1 MFGLK
6 INFSKI
12 KIIWIGS
19 KKFLKEVYYYFRWK
33 FIEFDIRF
41 NFLGISFLV
50 NLEEMIDIYYV
61 LVMEKIDKFLIR
73 WNFRNFILIG
83 KIIVIK
89 IFIVLKINYLILI
102 LLSLI
107 LEFIRSFERKFFKFI
122 WNEKLDKI
130 KRSIFI

>member
-1 MFGLK
+1 
-6 INFSKI
+6 
-12 KIIWIGS
+12 
-19 KKFLKEVYYYFRWK
+19 
-33 FIEFDIRF
+33 
-41 NFLGISFLV
+41 
-50 NLEEMIDIYYV
+50 
-61 LVMEKIDKFLIR
+61 MEKIDKFLIR

>member
-50 NLEEMIDIYYV
+50 NLEEMIDINYI

-83 KIIVIK
+83 KIKVIK

-102 LLSLI
+102 LLNLI